1 MHTITVEEFC
11 KGMGLSVVS
20 ADEGAEM
27 QITSSDIN
35 RPGLELAGYF
45 EYFAPGR
52 VQVVG
57 RSEIAY
63 LTSRSTA
70 HQIKYMET
78 YFNKEFT
85 CLIVCRGLD
94 LPEDVL
100 ALAVAAK
107 KPVLSSQQSTT
118 QLVHRLIGYIDNL
131 IAPRGTIHGVLM
143 DIYGVGILF
152 TGESG
157 IGKSETALELIKRGH
172 RLVSDDA
179 VELCRVADNRLTGES
194 PKLIRYLMEMR
205 GIGIIDVR
213 SMYGVGSVIRQKSID
228 LVIKMERWDD
238 DKVYDRLGIS
248 EEYEEMLGI
257 KIPRI
262 TVPVAPGRNLAI
274 IAEVAARNFRLKAQ
288 GYNAAKELDRRMEM
302 MMSGRAEELDPDD
315 VSGMHF

>member
-78 YFNKEFT
+78 YFNKEFP

>member
-27 QITSSDIN
+27 QITSSEIN
-35 RPGLELAGYF
+35 RPGLEMAGYF

-63 LTSRSTA
+63 LASRSTA
-70 HQIKYMET
+70 PQSKYMET
-78 YFNKEFT
+78 YFNKELP

-302 MMSGRAEELDPDD
+302 MMSGRAEELDPDG